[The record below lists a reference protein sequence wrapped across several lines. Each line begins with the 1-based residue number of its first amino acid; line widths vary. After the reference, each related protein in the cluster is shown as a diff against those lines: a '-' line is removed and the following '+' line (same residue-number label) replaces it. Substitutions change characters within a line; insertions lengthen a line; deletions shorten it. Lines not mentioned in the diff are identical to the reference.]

1 MRLVVFGG
9 WFGSRNLGDDAIL
22 IGLRNV
28 LGRAVPG
35 VELVVLSTDPE
46 YTERVCGVE
55 AVKLRSPRSLV
66 RNKEEYLTVFEEAD
80 GCIVSGGTP
89 IYDYGHLSRAIHM
102 ALPAIKG
109 KPLVFF
115 GIGAKPL
122 SSFKGREVTRLLL
135 RGASLI
141 STRDAP
147 SRGVLMQLTR
157 TPIVVTGDSALH
169 MEPVTPGKPS
179 EQVALICPRHLSLD
193 HRKSYHQPL
202 TSSEINK
209 TRHMVARAADHLIS
223 RGYEVRF
230 TPFHTVP
237 PDDDRQ
243 EITRILNLMKSGD
256 AETLPRPASPEAAL
270 RLTAEAGLVVGLRLH
285 SLILA
290 GLSGTPVASV
300 GYDMKIDGFMGLAGA
315 SRSLCHAEDGLDALS
330 ARVDHIIDDHEE
342 AQRTLADN
350 VEMMRR
356 RISSE
361 SLKAA
366 RLLSGQPP

>member
-1 MRLVVFGG
+1 LRLVVFGG

-28 LGRAVPG
+28 LGRAMPG
-35 VELVVLSTDPE
+35 VELVALSTDPE

-55 AVKLRSPRSLV
+55 AVRLRSPRSLV
-66 RNKEEYLTVFEEAD
+66 RNREDYLRVFEEAD
-80 GCIVSGGTP
+80 GCVVSGGTP
-89 IYDYGHLSRAIHM
+89 IYDYGHLSRAVHM
-102 ALPAIKG
+102 ALPAIRG
-109 KPLVFF
+109 KPLMFF
-115 GIGAKPL
+115 GVGAKPL

-147 SRGVLMQLTR
+147 SRAVLTR
-157 TPIVVTGDSALH
+157 LTQLPIVVTGDSALH
-169 MEPVTPGKPS
+169 MERVAAEKPP
-179 EQVALICPRHLSLD
+179 EPVALVCPRHLSLD
-193 HRKSYHQPL
+193 HRGSYHQPL
-202 TSSEINK
+202 TSPEINRI
-209 TRHMVARAADHLIS
+209 RHMVARAADHLIS
-223 RGYEVRF
+223 LGYAVRF
-230 TPFHTVP
+230 APFHTVP
-237 PDDDRQ
+237 PDDDRL

-256 AETLPRPASPEAAL
+256 AETLPRPASPEAAQ
-270 RLTAEAGLVVGLRLH
+270 RLTAEAWLVVGLRLH

-300 GYDMKIDGFMGLAGA
+300 GYDTKIDGFMELAGV
-315 SRSLCHAEDGLDALS
+315 SSSLCHAVDGLDALS
-330 ARVDHIIDDHEE
+330 VRVDHLIDVSDE
-342 AQRTLADN
+342 ARRTLVDG

-361 SLKAA
+361 SLKVA

>member
-1 MRLVVFGG
+1 LVVFGG

-28 LGRAVPG
+28 LGRAMPG
-35 VELVVLSTDPE
+35 VELVALSTDPE

-66 RNKEEYLTVFEEAD
+66 RNREEYLRVFEEAD
-80 GCIVSGGTP
+80 GCVVSGGTP

-115 GIGAKPL
+115 GVGAKPL

-147 SRGVLMQLTR
+147 SRGVLTQLTR
-157 TPIVVTGDSALH
+157 IPIVVTGDSALH
-169 MEPVTPGKPS
+169 MERVAAEKPR
-179 EQVALICPRHLSLD
+179 EPAALICPRRLSLD
-193 HRKSYHQPL
+193 HRRSYHQPL
-202 TSSEINK
+202 TSSEINRV
-209 TRHMVARAADHLIS
+209 RHMVARAADHLIS
-223 RGYEVRF
+223 MGYAVRF
-230 TPFHTVP
+230 APFHTVP
-237 PDDDRQ
+237 PDDDRL
-243 EITRILNLMKSGD
+243 EIARVLNLMRSGG

-270 RLTAEAGLVVGLRLH
+270 RMTAEAWLVVGLRLH

-300 GYDMKIDGFMGLAGA
+300 GYDVKVDGFMELAGA
-315 SRSLCHAEDGLDALS
+315 GRGLCHAGDGLDALS
-330 ARVDHIIDDHEE
+330 ARVDRLLEDRDE
-342 AQRTLADN
+342 AQRTLTEN

-361 SLKAA
+361 SLKVA
-366 RLLSGQPP
+366 RLISG

>member
-9 WFGSRNLGDDAIL
+9 WFGSMNLGDDAIL

-28 LGRAVPG
+28 LGRAMPG
-35 VELVVLSTDPE
+35 VELVALSTDPE

-66 RNKEEYLTVFEEAD
+66 RNRVEYLRVFEEAD
-80 GCIVSGGTP
+80 GCVVSGGTP
-89 IYDYGHLSRAIHM
+89 IYDYGHISRAIHM
-102 ALPAIKG
+102 AFPAIKG

-115 GIGAKPL
+115 GVGAKPL
-122 SSFKGREVTRLLL
+122 SSFKGREFTRLLL

-147 SRGVLMQLTR
+147 SRGILTQLTR

-169 MEPVTPGKPS
+169 MEPAAPEKPS
-179 EQVALICPRHLSLD
+179 EQVALICPRRLSLD
-193 HRKSYHQPL
+193 HRRSYHQPL
-202 TSSEINK
+202 TPSEINK
-209 TRHMVARAADHLIS
+209 TRHMVARASDYLIS
-223 RGYEVRF
+223 RGYSVRF
-230 TPFHTVP
+230 VPFHTVP
-237 PDDDRQ
+237 PDDDRL
-243 EITRILNLMKSGD
+243 EITRVLNLMKRGG

-300 GYDMKIDGFMGLAGA
+300 GYDLKIDGFMRLAGV
-315 SRSLCHAEDGLDALS
+315 SRYLCHAKDGLDALT
-330 ARVDHIIDDHEE
+330 ARVDHLIDDHDE
-342 AQRTLADN
+342 ARRTLAEN

-361 SLKAA
+361 SLKVA
-366 RLLSGQPP
+366 RLLSGRRP

>member
-9 WFGSRNLGDDAIL
+9 WFGSMNLGDDAIL

-28 LGRAVPG
+28 LGRAMPD
-35 VELVVLSTDPE
+35 VELVALSTDPE

-55 AVKLRSPRSLV
+55 AVKLRSPRSLI
-66 RNKEEYLTVFEEAD
+66 RNREEYLRVFEEAD
-80 GCIVSGGTP
+80 GCAVSGGTP

-115 GIGAKPL
+115 GVGAKPL

-147 SRGVLMQLTR
+147 SRGILTQLTR

-169 MEPVTPGKPS
+169 MEPVTPEKPS
-179 EQVALICPRHLSLD
+179 EPMALICPRHLSLD
-193 HRKSYHQPL
+193 HRRSYHQPL
-202 TSSEINK
+202 TSSEIN
-209 TRHMVARAADHLIS
+209 RVSHMVARAADHLIS
-223 RGYEVRF
+223 RGYSVRF
-230 TPFHTVP
+230 APFHTVP
-237 PDDDRQ
+237 PDDDRL
-243 EITRILNLMKSGD
+243 EITRVLNLMKSGD
-256 AETLPRPASPEAAL
+256 AETLPRPTSPEGAL

-300 GYDMKIDGFMGLAGA
+300 GYDIKIDGFMRLAGA
-315 SRSLCHAEDGLDALS
+315 SRYLCHAQDGLDALN
-330 ARVDHIIDDHEE
+330 ARVDHLIDDYDE
-342 AQRTLADN
+342 ARRTLADN

-356 RISSE
+356 RITRE
-361 SLKAA
+361 SLKVA
-366 RLLSGQPP
+366 RLLSGRRP